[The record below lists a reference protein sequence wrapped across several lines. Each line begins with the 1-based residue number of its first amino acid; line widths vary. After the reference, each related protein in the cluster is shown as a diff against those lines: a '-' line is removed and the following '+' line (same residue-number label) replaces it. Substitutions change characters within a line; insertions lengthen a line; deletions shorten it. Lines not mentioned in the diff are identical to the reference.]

1 MHRGCTGD
9 EYGMPA
15 DTLRDDQGM
24 QKGCTGDAVGKHGGC
39 AVAQACTWDTWEMH
53 EGCMWDMHEG

>member
-1 MHRGCTGD
+1 
-9 EYGMPA
+9 MPA

-24 QKGCTGDAVGKHGGC
+24 QKGCTGDAEGKHGGC

-53 EGCMWDMHEG
+53 EGCIGDVWDMHEG